1 LRHLA
6 LLLLVGCW
14 SSPAPKAPTSDGLEN
29 GPPPDDEEVVA
40 PPAPKELMLLVG
52 SRLELA
58 VQVEV
63 GGVTENCRFPLD
75 QAGFQIGD
83 VPTLTHP
90 IGHIK
95 VDTLGFA
102 CQNEALGKKLLDG
115 WLRDKE
121 SAPIQ
126 VFFEISSVGHL
137 QTKLT
142 PGSAPV
148 TAKVLGRI
156 QVDSHQEDVDVLARF
171 TRPDADHLVI
181 DTVAPVE
188 VGLDAFARDSQ
199 LLATVARV
207 GQPIAPRVRFFMH
220 LELERATTG
229 LPTFVRTGVMVQTME
244 QIRQKIDDQNDDYDV
259 MRARMRNQGVSE
271 EALKGISRE
280 MFMKAQEIQRRFK
293 ANGGTIVLPPP
304 EELPDGA
311 VPPEGAA
318 GASATL
324 PPGAKVEPPKPPAPK
339 PPAPK
344 PQEQGGSKT
353 IIIQQ

>member
-1 LRHLA
+1 M
-6 LLLLVGCW
+6 LVGCW
-14 SSPAPKAPTSDGLEN
+14 SSPAPKAPTTDGLEN
-29 GPPPDDEEVVA
+29 GPPPDEPVAA
-40 PPAPKELMLLVG
+40 PPAPKELMLLAG
-52 SRLELA
+52 TRLELA

-63 GGVTENCRFPLD
+63 GGVTENCRFPMD

-83 VPTLTHP
+83 VPTLAYP

-95 VDTLGFA
+95 VNTLGFA

-126 VFFEISSVGHL
+126 VFFEVNSIGRL
-137 QTKLT
+137 QTRLT

-148 TAKVLGRI
+148 TSKVLGRI
-156 QVDSHQEDVDVLARF
+156 QVDSHQQDVEVLARF

-199 LLATVARV
+199 LLATVAKV
-207 GQPIAPRVRFFMH
+207 GQPISPKIKFFMH
-220 LELERATTG
+220 LELEKATTG

-259 MRARMRNQGVSE
+259 MRARMLNQGVSE
-271 EALKGISRE
+271 ESLRGVSRE

-304 EELPDGA
+304 EELSEGA

-318 GASATL
+318 GQPPEATL
-324 PPGAKVEPPKPPAPK
+324 PPGAKVAPPKPPAPK

-344 PQEQGGSKT
+344 QEEGGSKT